1 MVNRAVIDEILK
13 LQSAREADMMRK
25 TWKGVLIMGVGCGV
39 SLGLYQLHI
48 GILHLVG
55 TLWMFLSFAVCTGLV
70 AGTLIRKIATAQF
83 RSLLNGK
90 AEQIVHMH
98 AQSNVGPGGVQ
109 SGTALHVK
117 TMDGKTGSAPFLDA
131 DVARASELMR
141 QACPNLRG

>member
-13 LQSAREADMMRK
+13 LQSAREADMMAK
-25 TWKGVLIMGVGCGV
+25 TKKALLVMGIGCAV
-39 SLGLYQLHI
+39 SIAAWQLHI
-48 GILHLVG
+48 GILHLLG
-55 TLWMFLSFAVCTGLV
+55 TLWMFLSFAVGIGV
-70 AGTLIRKIATAQF
+70 FAGTLIRKIATAQF
-83 RSLLNGK
+83 RALLNDRP
-90 AEQIVHMH
+90 EQIVHMH
-98 AQSNVGPGGVQ
+98 SQINVGPGGVQ